1 MPNYCIQLN
10 VRFSDAKNKEN
21 FNTMDT
27 LRNDEL
33 DNTRANTVPAQ
44 DVAGHHDS
52 EGGMGEVA
60 GTGAGALSGGV
71 IGAAVGGP
79 IGAVVGAVA
88 GGVLGAKGGEV
99 AHKIGD
105 DHDDVNLSTDSEGSL
120 GRDTGAGAGAI
131 SGAVIGTAA
140 GPVGSVAGA
149 VAGGMLG
156 AAAGDASKHMGENSI
171 NRQSSGVVANPVA
184 TPDVTPTHGYT
195 TVVESDTPGADLSP
209 GNGVSGVQTGG
220 RAVDGTPDTRGIM
233 EKTADV
239 VTGDRVDDKTGK
251 IV

>member
-1 MPNYCIQLN
+1 
-10 VRFSDAKNKEN
+10 
-21 FNTMDT
+21 MDT

-33 DNTRANTVPAQ
+33 DNTRANTIPAQ

-79 IGAVVGAVA
+79 VGAVVGAVA

-131 SGAVIGTAA
+131 SGAVVGTVAG
-140 GPVGSVAGA
+140 GPVGTVAGA

-156 AAAGDASKHMGENSI
+156 AAAGDTAKHMGENEI
-171 NRQSSGVVANPVA
+171 NRASSGAVANPVA
-184 TPDVTPTHGYT
+184 TSSHGYT
-195 TVVESDTPGADLSP
+195 TVTADDTL
-209 GNGVSGVQTGG
+209 GNGVPGVQTGG
-220 RAVDGTPDTRGIM
+220 YAVDGTPDTRGLS
-233 EKTADV
+233 EKTADAL
-239 VTGDRVDDKTGK
+239 TGDRVDDKTGR

>member
-1 MPNYCIQLN
+1 
-10 VRFSDAKNKEN
+10 
-21 FNTMDT
+21 MDT
-27 LRNDEL
+27 LRNDEM
-33 DNTRANTVPAQ
+33 DNTRANTIPAQ

-52 EGGMGEVA
+52 EGAMGEVA
-60 GTGAGALSGGV
+60 GTGAGAISGGV

-88 GGVLGAKGGEV
+88 GGVLGAAGGEA

-105 DHDDVNLSTDSEGSL
+105 DHDDVNLSTGSEGEL
-120 GRDTGAGAGAI
+120 GRDAGAGVGAA
-131 SGAVIGTAA
+131 SGAVIGTAG
-140 GPVGSVAGA
+140 GPVGSVIGA

-156 AAAGDASKHMGENSI
+156 AAAGDASKHMGENEV
-171 NRQSSGVVANPVA
+171 NRQNSGVVANPLA
-184 TPDVTPTHGYT
+184 TSGATYETR
-195 TVVESDTPGADLSP
+195 GADLSP
-209 GNGVSGVQTGG
+209 GNEVPGIQTGG
-220 RAVDGTPDTRGIM
+220 HAIDGTPDTRGIM